1 MVANSAHFRARTF
14 FPLWPLAHLYPSSSP
29 QPLLLKQN
37 FKKAAT
43 AAANSNAKSVSKI
56 TLKKDV
62 KTGLKNLA
70 HIVGTGSKKVKG
82 KEVSYTYRPDL
93 LATASLR
100 YKKLKK
106 AADIRSGKGR
116 KALPATTRNSRN
128 A

>member
-1 MVANSAHFRARTF
+1 M
-14 FPLWPLAHLYPSSSP
+14 
-29 QPLLLKQN
+29 
-37 FKKAAT
+37 
-43 AAANSNAKSVSKI
+43 SKI

-93 LATASLR
+93 LAAASLR

-106 AADIRSGKGR
+106 AADIRSGKG
-116 KALPATTRNSRN
+116 KAALPATTRNSRK
-128 A
+128 